1 MMVEEGFG
9 QWASGGSWY
18 EPLSEI
24 GFLVIGPCWVSLT
37 GVGKDFR
44 FMLSSSSRSQD
55 WGKSRKTRIKKGPTH
70 IDRNHPEYL
79 SNWSNDHDCLLTIS
93 LGKGEEKSCQ
103 WKPRLH
109 LFWGTMKRPKRAGLA
124 RVHWPHLTAK
134 GHWAPWWGAA
144 RRTWFCFWLS
154 GFWAPPIEGLWS
166 CSGSGGR
173 ASTEWVSG

>member
-1 MMVEEGFG
+1 M
-9 QWASGGSWY
+9 SRYLRS
-18 EPLSEI
+18 
-24 GFLVIGPCWVSLT
+24 
-37 GVGKDFR
+37 D
-44 FMLSSSSRSQD
+44 SSSLDLVGFHSLGWARISDLCSRPHRDLRIEGNPGRQ
-55 WGKSRKTRIKKGPTH
+55 GLRGIPPHRQKSSRIFVDG
-70 IDRNHPEYL
+70 
-79 SNWSNDHDCLLTIS
+79 SNDHDCMLTIS